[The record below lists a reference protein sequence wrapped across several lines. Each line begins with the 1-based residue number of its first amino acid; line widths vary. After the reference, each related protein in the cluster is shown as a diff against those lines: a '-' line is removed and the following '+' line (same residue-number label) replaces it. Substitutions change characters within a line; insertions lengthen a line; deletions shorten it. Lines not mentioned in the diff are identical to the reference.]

1 MCAKKGEK
9 ILECIYVPKDKQL
22 TLKIAEEI
30 DEHTTEK
37 LRRKIDNEITRFL
50 PRKVI
55 FDFSNVAFMDSAG
68 IGMLLGRYKVI
79 KMLGGQLE
87 LMNVNKQVEKVF
99 EISGILKIIPLIKN
113 NEENVGQME
122 AKMVGIYDNEMKL
135 EFVSKSSNEAFAR
148 ITVAAFAAQLDPTI
162 DELSDIKT
170 AVSEAVTNSIIHGY
184 DDEDGIVKIEAN

>member
-55 FDFSNVAFMDSAG
+55 FDFSNGQCRNRNVA
-68 IGMLLGRYKVI
+68 R
-79 KMLGGQLE
+79 
-87 LMNVNKQVEKVF
+87 
-99 EISGILKIIPLIKN
+99 KI
-113 NEENVGQME
+113 Q
-122 AKMVGIYDNEMKL
+122 
-135 EFVSKSSNEAFAR
+135 
-148 ITVAAFAAQLDPTI
+148 
-162 DELSDIKT
+162 
-170 AVSEAVTNSIIHGY
+170 GY
-184 DDEDGIVKIEAN
+184 

>member
-55 FDFSNVAFMDSAG
+55 FDFSNVTFMDSAG
-68 IGMLLGRYKVI
+68 IGMIIGRYKMA
-79 KMLGGQLE
+79 KMLGGSLE
-87 LMNVNKQVEKVF
+87 MVNVSPSIRKIF
-99 EISGILKIIPLIKN
+99 EMSG
-113 NEENVGQME
+113 V
-122 AKMVGIYDNEMKL
+122 
-135 EFVSKSSNEAFAR
+135 
-148 ITVAAFAAQLDPTI
+148 
-162 DELSDIKT
+162 
-170 AVSEAVTNSIIHGY
+170 
-184 DDEDGIVKIEAN
+184 VKICPIREAS

>member
-22 TLKIAEEI
+22 ILKIEEEI

-55 FDFSNVAFMDSAG
+55 FDFSNVSFMDSAG

-87 LMNVNKQVEKVF
+87 LMNVNRQVEKVF

-113 NEENVGQME
+113 NEENVG
-122 AKMVGIYDNEMKL
+122 
-135 EFVSKSSNEAFAR
+135 
-148 ITVAAFAAQLDPTI
+148 
-162 DELSDIKT
+162 
-170 AVSEAVTNSIIHGY
+170 
-184 DDEDGIVKIEAN
+184 